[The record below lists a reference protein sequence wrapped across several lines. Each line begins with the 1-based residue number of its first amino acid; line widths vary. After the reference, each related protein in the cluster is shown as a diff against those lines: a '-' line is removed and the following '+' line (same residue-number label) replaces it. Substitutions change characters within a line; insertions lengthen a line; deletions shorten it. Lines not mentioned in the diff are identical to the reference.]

1 MEQYMELS
9 DLNHW
14 LVTLRF
20 IDIWLDY
27 ITKPYVRGHRGL
39 DRMVVW
45 FTNLCNQCLISRTV
59 VGSNLIH
66 DEVYSMQ
73 HYVKKFASD
82 LQ

>member
-1 MEQYMELS
+1 MYVE
-9 DLNHW
+9 
-14 LVTLRF
+14 TF
-20 IDIWLDY
+20 ITDI
-27 ITKPYVRGHRGL
+27 I
-39 DRMVVW
+39 VVM
-45 FTNLCNQCLISRTV
+45 CLISRTV